1 MSSKH
6 GYKKYGY
13 EIYEK
18 TINHLF
24 YMDAEMVYATND
36 KKHERPLSTAKHFSD
51 DVGMEFG
58 QHKCPKETFIKGK
71 LTRTAAAEL
80 DISTNLR
87 IPRNWQRKWNTTRQ
101 DERKDK
107 ERVL

>member
-1 MSSKH
+1 
-6 GYKKYGY
+6 
-13 EIYEK
+13 
-18 TINHLF
+18 
-24 YMDAEMVYATND
+24 MDAQKVYATND
-36 KKHERPLSTAKHFSD
+36 KKLDRLLSTAKQFSD

-80 DISTNLR
+80 DISTNVQ
-87 IPRNWQRKWNTTRQ
+87 IPRNWQRKWNTTWQ

>member
-1 MSSKH
+1 
-6 GYKKYGY
+6 
-13 EIYEK
+13 
-18 TINHLF
+18 
-24 YMDAEMVYATND
+24 MDAQKVYATND
-36 KKHERPLSTAKHFSD
+36 KKLERLLSTAKQFSD

-80 DISTNLR
+80 DISTNVQ
-87 IPRNWQRKWNTTRQ
+87 IPRNWQRKWNTTWQ